1 MNNNFDQKVEQFF
14 KNYQDRGMKK
24 WSGFFLSDHTLKI
37 NQDQR
42 KRATIYPKKA
52 EMNENEIS
60 KILLQSFS
68 NHFPVS
74 IQLKNLD
81 EDGRFA
87 EDSKGFVEG
96 YSNENMVTISGTTVY
111 LDEINHVEIKK
122 AHSRLDNWPE
132 RKNNHGN
139 ME

>member
-1 MNNNFDQKVEQFF
+1 
-14 KNYQDRGMKK
+14 MKK

-68 NHFPVS
+68 NHFSVS

-87 EDSKGFVEG
+87 EDIKGFVEG

-111 LDEINHVEIKK
+111 LDEINHVEIIQF
-122 AHSRLDNWPE
+122 L
-132 RKNNHGN
+132 
-139 ME
+139 

>member
-68 NHFPVS
+68 NHFSVS

-87 EDSKGFVEG
+87 EDIKGFVEG

-111 LDEINHVEIKK
+111 LDEINHVEIIQF
-122 AHSRLDNWPE
+122 L
-132 RKNNHGN
+132 
-139 ME
+139 